1 MGLWWFMMVS
11 YGFMMVL
18 WWFYM
23 VLYSFMMVL
32 WWVYD
37 GLWWFYMV
45 LWWVYDGFP
54 VGGAITIL
62 KNMSSTM
69 GRIIPYMKWKI
80 KSKKWNHQPDRD
92 SVSCSGADF
101 MFDVVSKRVRS
112 TYSES
117 STFLNGLYPF
127 SHSIPFIN
135 QKTASCPQLTPGN
148 TGFGAFRLLKITLD
162 PVEHGHGIFKMVEDS
177 HSKILNG
184 RL

>member
-1 MGLWWFMMVS
+1 MGL

-18 WWFYM
+18 WWFYDGFM
-23 VLYSFMMVL
+23 MGLWWFMMVL
-32 WWVYD
+32 YGFIWFYD
-37 GLWWFYMV
+37 GFMMGLWWVMIVLYGFMMG

-117 STFLNGLYPF
+117 STFLNGLNPHDLPWGWVF
-127 SHSIPFIN
+127 KIPSNTHSVIQSHLSTKKQHHVPN
-135 QKTASCPQLTPGN
+135 WRQA
-148 TGFGAFRLLKITLD
+148 TLALA
-162 PVEHGHGIFKMVEDS
+162 PSVC
-177 HSKILNG
+177 
-184 RL
+184 